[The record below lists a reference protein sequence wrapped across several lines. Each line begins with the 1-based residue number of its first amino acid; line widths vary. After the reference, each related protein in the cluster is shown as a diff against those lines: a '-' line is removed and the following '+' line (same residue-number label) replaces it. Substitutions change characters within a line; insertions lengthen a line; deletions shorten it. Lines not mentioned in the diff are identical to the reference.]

1 MRFQIIVLT
10 DYMNVSQGELNFIS
24 LQLIGIHV
32 YFIRIKQNR
41 DTCKLLTKF
50 AGSFHYNPISFF

>member
-24 LQLIGIHV
+24 LQLTGIHI
-32 YFIRIKQNR
+32 YFIRIKQNIEIH
-41 DTCKLLTKF
+41 
-50 AGSFHYNPISFF
+50 ASY